1 MCEWEKSQKRI
12 DFDEIREYLDDV
24 LGSKTAEY
32 LIKTGKTLEEMVDM
46 AREVENELDEE
57 RENQS
62 DEYYSGLDLPENI

>member
-1 MCEWEKSQKRI
+1 VCEWEKSQKRI